1 MTSPLHRLPLS
12 LIAGLSCAIVAAA
25 AEAPAADGAEG
36 KVGAGAE
43 PAAPAAESA
52 ESTESAESGA
62 PEADTPSFVTP
73 SAISVPEPILRGW
86 AEELRRVLERQLELL
101 AAVDG
106 TSSASAA
113 VAPLS
118 ENLRRMA
125 ELRDSVRADALRL
138 YLDNTPETKTP
149 FIELLQKMAVEFKR
163 LGDANFYGCSELGR
177 LLAPQMGQ

>member
-1 MTSPLHRLPLS
+1 MTPPLHRHLLS
-12 LIAGLSCAIVAAA
+12 LLAGLSCAALAAA
-25 AEAPAADGAEG
+25 AEPPAAEEAGEKSGAE
-36 KVGAGAE
+36 AAA
-43 PAAPAAESA
+43 AAPAAESGEQEA
-52 ESTESAESGA
+52 E
-62 PEADTPSFVTP
+62 TPSFVTP
-73 SAISVPEPILRGW
+73 SAISVPEPVLRGW

-106 TSSASAA
+106 SSAAAAA

-118 ENLRRMA
+118 ENLQRMA

-149 FIELLQKMAVEFKR
+149 FIELLQKTAVEFKR

>member
-1 MTSPLHRLPLS
+1 MTPPLHRLPLS
-12 LIAGLSCAIVAAA
+12 LLAGLSCAAVAVAA
-25 AEAPAADGAEG
+25 EPPASG
-36 KVGAGAE
+36 GAGEKGGAKAAA
-43 PAAPAAESA
+43 AAPAAESG
-52 ESTESAESGA
+52 E

-73 SAISVPEPILRGW
+73 SAISVPESVLRGW

-149 FIELLQKMAVEFKR
+149 FIELLQKTAVEFKR

>member
-1 MTSPLHRLPLS
+1 MTPPLHRLPLS

-43 PAAPAAESA
+43 PAAPAA
-52 ESTESAESGA
+52 ESAESGA

-149 FIELLQKMAVEFKR
+149 FIELLQKTAVEFKR

>member
-1 MTSPLHRLPLS
+1 MTPPLHRLPLS
-12 LIAGLSCAIVAAA
+12 LLAGLSCAAVAVAVEPPA
-25 AEAPAADGAEG
+25 AEEAGEKGGAE
-36 KVGAGAE
+36 
-43 PAAPAAESA
+43 AAPAAQAA
-52 ESTESAESGA
+52 EGGESGE

-73 SAISVPEPILRGW
+73 SAISVPEPVLRGW

-118 ENLRRMA
+118 ENLQRMA

-149 FIELLQKMAVEFKR
+149 FIELLQKTAVEFKR